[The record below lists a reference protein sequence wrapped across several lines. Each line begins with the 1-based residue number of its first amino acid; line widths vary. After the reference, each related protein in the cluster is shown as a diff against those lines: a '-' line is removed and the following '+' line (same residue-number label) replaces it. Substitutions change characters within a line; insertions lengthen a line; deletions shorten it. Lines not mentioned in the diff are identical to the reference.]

1 MQDASARA
9 RAKNNI
15 DLNKN
20 NKINAIFE
28 KCAIN

>member
-1 MQDASARA
+1 MQGASARA

-20 NKINAIFE
+20 KEINAIFK
-28 KCAIN
+28 KCATN